1 MEGKGDMEARTFESY
16 EKEQIKTLTTPF
28 TTAPT
33 AFTGQFKYYLEL
45 LRAPFPSTKTDERL
59 PSPSSNGSNS
69 SMAAMA
75 AMAAMSYCF
84 LDGGIEGR
92 RGGRAHVLLALG
104 LSFLAT
110 DHAAPHSKKSTAW
123 EGGEFWASCFSGP
136 GTVS

>member
-1 MEGKGDMEARTFESY
+1 
-16 EKEQIKTLTTPF
+16 
-28 TTAPT
+28 
-33 AFTGQFKYYLEL
+33 
-45 LRAPFPSTKTDERL
+45 
-59 PSPSSNGSNS
+59 
-69 SMAAMA
+69 MAAMA

-92 RGGRAHVLLALG
+92 RGARAHVLLALG

-136 GTVS
+136 GTVSQVSPQFCCVSTVFVSCGLQHIAPICIALNLSMYHHVGC